1 MLLQA
6 APSGPDTTEQKAVE
20 NQTTKPFEKPV
31 ELANTH
37 VLDYA
42 PAPGWTTHVTKEGRL
57 YYCNH
62 VTRTAG
68 WLPPT
73 DAWKCGEDTLPYGW
87 ERALDDSGRTYYLN
101 HVNKTTTYENPS
113 VRNMEPI
120 PIPEPRSVTL
130 ERSPVMG
137 FGFVAG
143 SEKPVVVRFVTEG
156 GPSVDK
162 LLPGDQILAV
172 NGEDVKNAPREHV
185 ISLVRAC
192 STTVTLIVCQPMQQ
206 SGARKSTFLSA
217 SKRARLRSK
226 PSRVR
231 FAESVC
237 VNGAP
242 LFPPSAFS
250 LGDVCVAP
258 MANVLKVFLENG
270 QTKSF
275 KYDAWTTVHDVVT
288 SLQTKLCLQATEHF
302 SLVVEHIKSLK
313 RNKLTLLDP
322 TDTLARIGSK
332 PGAHKL
338 RCLFRVA
345 FVPSSAAAL
354 AQRDL
359 AALDYLYTQC
369 CNDVTQERFAPELQY
384 DTALRLAALHIYQ
397 HALCNNISAA
407 KLTVKTV
414 ERDFGLER
422 FVPASLLEN
431 MKRKEIHKVLSHFFK
446 LHASMAGPG
455 KQLTALQVKIHYL
468 DLISQ
473 LPSYGAKCFSAGP
486 RADAMERVIL
496 VSPKFGLS
504 QIIGTRNSVPLPI
517 ANLEDIRRVEVRNE
531 DELSR
536 AVLIKLQSERLV
548 TITLEE
554 RDASELVL
562 VLRGYFKLITDQNLP
577 VDQEESPPLE
587 DLAPPYLSQH
597 RVVPEKW
604 SYMNQSQVR
613 TICFAIHPTYQGIN
627 HKTNGLY
634 NTVGRQSKPPFMP
647 GFSLDSNMNS
657 SMTNN
662 RNNQIRNHLRF
673 CDSKSNSY
681 DLESVGSME
690 ILETSQNDD
699 VLRRVQEM
707 HQLVANSEKYLNEQ
721 DGFNK
726 HTFTEWQET
735 SVDIE
740 SDSESQ
746 FADDAPGK
754 LKHSDSLLLLT
765 QGRKHSED
773 TKLPYT
779 NTTIEILRNENNHS
793 ESDND
798 SVCTPQNSPKH
809 RLNKLSD
816 SFSKSRISFGLRS
829 PDNTGSKEED
839 LKAYLER
846 LKDSCNSSDLDSLT
860 NLYYDFDPDII
871 DLTLIP
877 PPVTPDELDCALP
890 TPINNPPIKFA
901 DSVENL
907 KIIDKNILS
916 DNIDLEEFLASVT
929 VPPPIQKVT
938 PAVELTPEEIM
949 SFIIPPPPAL
959 RRSFENLSI
968 ENHVTTNF
976 PKQEELHKNT
986 DFHYTNGSI
995 VRRNS
1000 NGSVKSNII
1009 EYATIERKGAFSC
1022 CAKGKVEKN
1031 DKDKI
1036 GCAEAICPPPR
1047 KLSDQKPPERPPKN
1061 LVQERQRSYSLTN
1074 NIMHQNSQTEAPP
1087 TLPPRGESN
1096 PHAPPHLYL
1105 PPKKPPLPP
1114 VPPLDVLRRKN
1125 SNPQPKSVTESRTAC
1140 IGSPHLQRNRNVYN
1154 AIESSFGISDDRK
1167 LNSVSTAISTPTSPH
1182 LDSSKA
1188 QKNRSFSQDSPAPR
1202 PSNGQTHIR
1211 SYSESASI
1219 EKTRT
1224 KPHDGTLQRN
1234 GSGCGKNGCISTR
1247 ENLLTKTDAAMGSLL
1262 IRLDQVA
1269 AQCNAAQ
1276 IHGGG
1281 SLMSEEKFQIAK
1293 DELTSQSLQLVTSSK
1308 MLVIAMSDTT
1318 LPDLPEN
1325 LAICLTI
1332 LRRLT
1337 ELCQDLA
1344 NHTTAPL
1351 QTRNLILKVHDV
1363 TAAFQHLLTSN
1374 IDRSSQATIE
1384 EHLACEAESLANV
1397 LATLLRSLRVF
1408 SP

>member
-1 MLLQA
+1 
-6 APSGPDTTEQKAVE
+6 
-20 NQTTKPFEKPV
+20 
-31 ELANTH
+31 
-37 VLDYA
+37 
-42 PAPGWTTHVTKEGRL
+42 
-57 YYCNH
+57 
-62 VTRTAG
+62 
-68 WLPPT
+68 
-73 DAWKCGEDTLPYGW
+73 
-87 ERALDDSGRTYYLN
+87 
-101 HVNKTTTYENPS
+101 
-113 VRNMEPI
+113 MEPV
-120 PIPEPRSVTL
+120 PVPEPRAVTL

-172 NGEDVKNAPREHV
+172 NGENVKSAPREHV

-192 STTVTLIVCQPMQQ
+192 STTVALIVCQPLQQ
-206 SGARKSTFLSA
+206 NGTRKSTFLSA

-250 LGDVCVAP
+250 LGDVCVPP

-288 SLQTKLCLQATEHF
+288 SLQNKLCIQATEHF

-313 RNKLTLLDP
+313 RNKLTLLDLS
-322 TDTLARIGSK
+322 DTLARIASK

-354 AQRDL
+354 AQKDL
-359 AALDYLYTQC
+359 SALDYLYTQC

-397 HALCNNISAA
+397 HALSNNIPAA

-422 FVPASLLEN
+422 FVSASLLEN
-431 MKRKEIHKVLSHFFK
+431 MKRKEIHKVLAHFLK

-455 KQLTALQVKIHYL
+455 KQLTTLQAKLHYL

-496 VSPKFGLS
+496 ISPKFGLS
-504 QIIGTRNSVPLPI
+504 QIVGTRNSVPLPI
-517 ANLEDIRRVEVRNE
+517 ANLDDIKKVEVKNE

-536 AVLIKLQSERLV
+536 TVLIKLKNERMIA
-548 TITLEE
+548 ITLEE
-554 RDASELVL
+554 RDACELVL
-562 VLRGYFKLITDQNLP
+562 VLKGYFKLITGQNLF

-597 RVVPEKW
+597 KVVPEKW
-604 SYMNQSQVR
+604 SYINQSQVR
-613 TICFAIHPTYQGIN
+613 TICFSIHPTYQSIN

-647 GFSLDSNMNS
+647 GYSLDSNMNS

-662 RNNQIRNHLRF
+662 RNNQIKNHFHF
-673 CDSKSNSY
+673 CDSKSNLY
-681 DLESVGSME
+681 DLQSVVSRE
-690 ILETSQNDD
+690 ILENRQSQNDD
-699 VLRRVQEM
+699 VLKRVKEM
-707 HQLVANSEKYLNEQ
+707 QQLVENSEKYLNEQ
-721 DGFNK
+721 EEFNK
-726 HTFTEWQET
+726 MNSTEWQET

-740 SDSESQ
+740 SDCESQ
-746 FADDAPGK
+746 LTDDTPGT

-765 QGRKHSED
+765 QGRKYSD
-773 TKLPYT
+773 DVKYAYT
-779 NTTIEILRNENNHS
+779 NTAIDLLRSEMNHS

-798 SVCTPQNSPKH
+798 SVCTPHNSPK
-809 RLNKLSD
+809 RRFPKTNDFCKNT
-816 SFSKSRISFGLRS
+816 RVSFGLRS
-829 PDNTGSKEED
+829 PDNPGGKEED

-846 LKDSCNSSDLDSLT
+846 LKENCSNTDLDSLS
-860 NLYYDFDPDII
+860 NLYDFDPDII
-871 DLTLIP
+871 DLTLLP

-901 DSVENL
+901 DSLENL
-907 KIIDKNILS
+907 NKTIAEKTILS
-916 DNIDLEEFLASVT
+916 DNIDLEEFIASVT

-938 PAVELTPEEIM
+938 PSVELTPEEIM

-959 RRSFENLSI
+959 RGSFENITVENKNKNVNITERSDI
-968 ENHVTTNF
+968 EH
-976 PKQEELHKNT
+976 Q
-986 DFHYTNGSI
+986 YTNGSLI
-995 VRRNS
+995 RRNS
-1000 NGSVKSNII
+1000 NSSVKSNII
-1009 EYATIERKGAFSC
+1009 EYATVERKGAFSC
-1022 CAKGKVEKN
+1022 CAKSKVTRN
-1031 DKDKI
+1031 DKI
-1036 GCAEAICPPPR
+1036 SENNTNMQPIS
-1047 KLSDQKPPERPPKN
+1047 KLLDQKPPERPPKN
-1061 LVQERQRSYSLTN
+1061 ITQERQRSYSLTSN
-1074 NIMHQNSQTEAPP
+1074 MLQHKLEEAPP
-1087 TLPPRGESN
+1087 ILPPRGEIQQT
-1096 PHAPPHLYL
+1096 APHLYL

-1125 SNPQPKSVTESRTAC
+1125 SMSQPKTNTESRTAY
-1140 IGSPHLQRNRNVYN
+1140 IGSPHLQRNKNIYN
-1154 AIESSFGISDDRK
+1154 AIESSFGISDEHK
-1167 LNSVSTAISTPTSPH
+1167 LNPVATAVSTPTSPY
-1182 LDSSKA
+1182 LGKGA
-1188 QKNRSFSQDSPAPR
+1188 QLSTISIDCSDPPKIGKNRSLSHDSSPPLR
-1202 PSNGQTHIR
+1202 SNCAMHIR
-1211 SYSESASI
+1211 SYSESASVDKEI
-1219 EKTRT
+1219 SSFWINTQAQDEKI
-1224 KPHDGTLQRN
+1224 LRN
-1234 GSGCGKNGCISTR
+1234 GNACGKNGCISRR
-1247 ENLLTKTDAAMGSLL
+1247 ENLLAKTDAAMGSLL
-1262 IRLDQVA
+1262 VRLDEVA

-1281 SLMSEEKFQIAK
+1281 NLMSEEKFQIAK

-1337 ELCQDLA
+1337 ELCQDLT
-1344 NHTTAPL
+1344 NHTTSPL
-1351 QTRNLILKVHDV
+1351 QTRNLILKVHNV
-1363 TAAFQHLLTSN
+1363 TAAFRHLLTSN
-1374 IDRSSQATIE
+1374 IDRTSQATIE
-1384 EHLACEAESLANV
+1384 EHLAAEAESLANV

>member
-1 MLLQA
+1 MLKLKC
-6 APSGPDTTEQKAVE
+6 S
-20 NQTTKPFEKPV
+20 
-31 ELANTH
+31 
-37 VLDYA
+37 
-42 PAPGWTTHVTKEGRL
+42 
-57 YYCNH
+57 H

-68 WLPPT
+68 WLPPA
-73 DAWKCGEDTLPYGW
+73 DAWKYGEDTLPYGW
-87 ERALDDSGRTYYLN
+87 ERGLDDSGRTYYIN

-172 NGEDVKNAPREHV
+172 NGEDVKTAPREHV

-192 STTVTLIVCQPMQQ
+192 ASTVSLIVCQPLQQ
-206 SGARKSTFLSA
+206 NGARKSTFLSA

-250 LGDVCVAP
+250 LGDVCVPP

-322 TDTLARIGSK
+322 TDTLARIASK

-397 HALCNNISAA
+397 HALSNNISAA

-431 MKRKEIHKVLSHFFK
+431 MKRKEIHKVLAHFLK

-455 KQLTALQVKIHYL
+455 KQLTVLQAKLHYL

-486 RADAMERVIL
+486 RADALERVIL

-517 ANLEDIRRVEVRNE
+517 ANLEDIRRVEVRND

-536 AVLIKLQSERLV
+536 AVLIKLQNERII

-554 RDASELVL
+554 RDACELVL
-562 VLRGYFKLITDQNLP
+562 VLKGYFKLITGQNLP
-577 VDQEESPPLE
+577 VEQEEAPPLE

-597 RVVPEKW
+597 RVVPDKW
-604 SYMNQSQVR
+604 SYISQSHVR
-613 TICFAIHPTYQGIN
+613 TICFAVHPCYQSIN

-634 NTVGRQSKPPFMP
+634 NTVGRQSKPPFMS

-662 RNNQIRNHLRF
+662 RNNQIRNHFRF

-681 DLESVGSME
+681 DLQNVVSME
-690 ILETSQNDD
+690 ILENRQSKNED
-699 VLRRVQEM
+699 VLRRVREM
-707 HQLVANSEKYLNEQ
+707 QQLVENSEKYLNEQ
-721 DGFNK
+721 EEFIKNN
-726 HTFTEWQET
+726 TSEWQET

-746 FADDAPGK
+746 FTDDTPGT

-765 QGRKHSED
+765 QGRKHAED
-773 TKLPYT
+773 TKHSFT
-779 NTTIEILRNENNHS
+779 NTAIEILRTEMNHS

-798 SVCTPQNSPKH
+798 SISTPHSSPNRRFTKMNDYGKNM
-809 RLNKLSD
+809 RV
-816 SFSKSRISFGLRS
+816 SFGLRS
-829 PDNTGSKEED
+829 PDNPGPKEED

-846 LKDSCNSSDLDSLT
+846 LKENCNNSDLDSLT
-860 NLYYDFDPDII
+860 NLYDFDPDII
-871 DLTLIP
+871 DLTLLP

-890 TPINNPPIKFA
+890 TPINNPPMTFA

-907 KIIDKNILS
+907 NKAFVEKNILS
-916 DNIDLEEFLASVT
+916 DNIDLEEFIARVA

-949 SFIIPPPPAL
+949 SFIIPPPPEL
-959 RRSFENLSI
+959 RRSFENLIMQNAKEI
-968 ENHVTTNF
+968 ETTNSEN
-976 PKQEELHKNT
+976 Q
-986 DFHYTNGSI
+986 YMNGNL

-1022 CAKGKVEKN
+1022 CAKGKV
-1031 DKDKI
+1031 DKSDKVS
-1036 GCAEAICPPPR
+1036 ETNSTICPPPR
-1047 KLSDQKPPERPPKN
+1047 RSSDQKPPERPPKN
-1061 LVQERQRSYSLTN
+1061 ITQERQRSYSLTN
-1074 NIMHQNSQTEAPP
+1074 NVPQQNLQEAPP
-1087 TLPPRGESN
+1087 LLPPRGEPQQAAS
-1096 PHAPPHLYL
+1096 HLYL

-1114 VPPLDVLRRKN
+1114 VPPLEILRRKN
-1125 SNPQPKSVTESRTAC
+1125 SLSQPKTYSESRTAC
-1140 IGSPHLQRNRNVYN
+1140 IGSPHLQRNRNIYN
-1154 AIESSFGISDDRK
+1154 AIESGFGISDEHK
-1167 LNSVSTAISTPTSPH
+1167 LSSVSTAISTPTSPH
-1182 LDSSKA
+1182 LGRGA
-1188 QKNRSFSQDSPAPR
+1188 QLSTVAIDCTEPPKVHTNRSLSHDSAPASRTP
-1202 PSNGQTHIR
+1202 NYATHIR
-1211 SYSESASI
+1211 SFSESASSDK
-1219 EKTRT
+1219 EFSKNTWNSAQ
-1224 KPHDGTLQRN
+1224 DGFLQRN
-1234 GSGCGKNGCISTR
+1234 GSACGKNGCISTR
-1247 ENLLTKTDAAMGSLL
+1247 ENLLAKTDAAMSSLL
-1262 IRLDQVA
+1262 LRLDQVA
-1269 AQCNAAQ
+1269 TQCNAAQ

-1281 SLMSEEKFQIAK
+1281 SLMCEEKFQIAK

-1363 TAAFQHLLTSN
+1363 TSAFRHLLTSN

-1384 EHLACEAESLANV
+1384 EHLAAEAECLANV